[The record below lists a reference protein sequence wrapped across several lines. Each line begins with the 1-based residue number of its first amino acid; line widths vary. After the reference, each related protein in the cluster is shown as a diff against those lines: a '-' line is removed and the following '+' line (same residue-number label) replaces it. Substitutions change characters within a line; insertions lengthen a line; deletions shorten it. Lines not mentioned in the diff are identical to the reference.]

1 MRIRT
6 TLLPLAFVCTAPC
19 HANHS
24 GSRSVGSPSPHA
36 APAAVQMRGDVKPK
50 GVRRRTRSVTDKM
63 ETDAE
68 KLWSAFTRGL
78 LKFEKILPI
87 QGTMPNGAVGV
98 AVGTKGDATFSS
110 YLKQPKV
117 IARLEA
123 EGFERAGWGA
133 PYPWYLPLEPG
144 VVSPADKAVCRSL
157 TNEQR
162 EKTEANRVAALK
174 RLNEPRVH
182 QDVSAVH
189 LALSDD
195 RPCSLCGYGDD
206 AGTIIHCENCN
217 LPFHDGCVRAP
228 PVAGDWF
235 CAACKINAAA
245 V

>member
-1 MRIRT
+1 
-6 TLLPLAFVCTAPC
+6 
-19 HANHS
+19 
-24 GSRSVGSPSPHA
+24 
-36 APAAVQMRGDVKPK
+36 MRGDMKVK
-50 GVRRRTRSVTDKM
+50 GVRRRTSVTDRM

-78 LKFEKILPI
+78 LKFENVTPI
-87 QGTMPNGAVGV
+87 QGAMPNGAIGV
-98 AVGTKGDATFSS
+98 AVGPKGDAAFLS

-162 EKTEANRVAALK
+162 ERIEVNHIAALK
-174 RLNEPRVH
+174 RLNEPRM
-182 QDVSAVH
+182 QKEVSAVQS
-189 LALSDD
+189 ALSDD
-195 RPCSLCGYGDD
+195 TMIVTADTYPDIRPCSLCGYGDD
-206 AGTIIHCENCN
+206 AGTIIHCEKCN
-217 LPFHDGCVRAP
+217 LPFHDRCARAP